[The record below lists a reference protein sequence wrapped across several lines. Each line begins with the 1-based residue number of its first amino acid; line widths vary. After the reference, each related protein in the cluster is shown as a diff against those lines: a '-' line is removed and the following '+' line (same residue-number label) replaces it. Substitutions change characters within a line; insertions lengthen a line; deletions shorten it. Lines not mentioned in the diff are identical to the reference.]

1 MELIVKTYEELTR
14 DELYE
19 ILMLRVQVF
28 VVDQTCPYLEVD
40 GRDQKSL
47 HVYLRDEEGIQAYLR
62 VLEKGVAFD
71 EVAIGRVIAAKRRQG
86 LGTRILREGIK
97 VARERLGAKCIVLE
111 AQTYCRSLYEKQGF
125 RQTSEEFLDE
135 GIPHIQMQLDLQ

>member
-1 MELIVKTYEELTR
+1 MELIIKRYEELTR

-40 GRDQKSL
+40 GRDQQSW
-47 HVYLRDEEGIQAYLR
+47 HVYLKDEEGIQAYLR
-62 VLEKGVAFD
+62 VIEKGVAFD
-71 EVAIGRVIAAKRRQG
+71 EVAIGRVIALKRRQG
-86 LGTRILREGIK
+86 LGTRILQEGIR
-97 VARERLGAKCIVLE
+97 VAKEKLGADRVVLE

-135 GIPHIQMQLDLQ
+135 GIPHIKMELDL

>member
-86 LGTRILREGIK
+86 LGTRILREGIE

>member
-28 VVDQTCPYLEVD
+28 VVEQSCPYPEVD

-97 VARERLGAKCIVLE
+97 VARERLGAECIVLE

-135 GIPHIQMQLDLQ
+135 GIPHIQMQLDLK

>member
-1 MELIVKTYEELTR
+1 MELIVKRYEELTR

-28 VVDQTCPYLEVD
+28 VVEQACPYLEVD
-40 GRDQKSL
+40 GRDERSIHLWLK
-47 HVYLRDEEGIQAYLR
+47 DEQGIAAYLR

-71 EVAIGRVIAAKRRQG
+71 EVAIGRVIAVRRREG
-86 LGTRILREGIK
+86 LGTRILQEGIR
-97 VARERLGAKCIVLE
+97 VAKEMLGADCIVLE

-125 RQTSEEFLDE
+125 RQTSEEFLED
-135 GIPHIQMQLDLQ
+135 GIPHIQMQLDL

>member
-1 MELIVKTYEELTR
+1 MELIVKQYEELTR

-40 GRDQKSL
+40 GRDQKSW
-47 HVYLRDEEGIQAYLR
+47 HVYLRDESGIQAYLR
-62 VLEKGVAFD
+62 VLEKGAAFD
-71 EVAIGRVIAAKRRQG
+71 EVAIGRVIARKRRQG
-86 LGTRILREGIK
+86 LGTRILQEGIK
-97 VARERLGAKCIVLE
+97 VARERLGADCIVLE
-111 AQTYCRSLYEKQGF
+111 AQTYCRGLYEKQGF

-135 GIPHIQMQLDLQ
+135 GIPHIKMQLDF